1 MPKGKHSTLT
11 PDQIAAKMLDTQV
24 TIYDIKQAFNVG
36 YNTAKQVYEIK
47 GWKPINSMFMR
58 KHKKTV
64 DYQSALA
71 YISKP
76 ELDESDKLLRMK
88 W

>member
-11 PDQIAAKMLDTQV
+11 PEQIAAKMLDTQV

-36 YNTAKQVYEIK
+36 YNTAKQVYEVK
-47 GWKPINSMFMR
+47 GWQPINSMFMR
-58 KHKKTV
+58 KHKKTL
-64 DYQSALA
+64 DYQNALA
-71 YISKP
+71 YINKQ